1 MHFQII
7 CFCVLQNKESL
18 LQVWNDM
25 SASFHFWV
33 NYTFKF
39 MHVITSLMMKTAA
52 MKGWSSNAFV

>member
-25 SASFHFWV
+25 SASFHGGDLGVSF
-33 NYTFKF
+33 
-39 MHVITSLMMKTAA
+39 H
-52 MKGWSSNAFV
+52 GWTILYL